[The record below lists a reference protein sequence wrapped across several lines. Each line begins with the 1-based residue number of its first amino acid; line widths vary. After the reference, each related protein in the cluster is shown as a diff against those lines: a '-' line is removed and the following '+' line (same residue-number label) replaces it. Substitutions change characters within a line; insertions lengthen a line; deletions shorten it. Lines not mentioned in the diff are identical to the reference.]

1 MELFNAVVF
10 VFLVLFCLL
19 ALAFILEAATAHKA
33 RAENRRLFD
42 ENEELK
48 TDTLELAAKYL
59 ALLDEVDVHR
69 EQAASLV
76 ERNRALFIHNRR
88 LEEEYERLTEQDTAL
103 NDENCVL
110 KRNNHNLLN
119 AVCEAE
125 EQADRLYNDVCRLAE
140 VERQNDELRERLAT
154 ARKDIENYLEAI
166 EHYEENVET
175 LINGNAD
182 LEAEISA
189 LNFDLEEALQQ
200 VEILEDTCAA
210 LQDDLEDALF
220 GFDEDDEDE
229 DDEEPWDGWVDDT
242 FTVELD
248 PFTE

>member
-10 VFLVLFCLL
+10 VFLILFCLL

-33 RAENRRLFD
+33 RADNRRLYD
-42 ENEELK
+42 ANEELK

-59 ALLDEVDVHR
+59 NALNVIEEHEKQADRLIETNR
-69 EQAASLV
+69 E
-76 ERNRALFIHNRR
+76 LFIRNRR
-88 LEEEYERLTEQDTAL
+88 LVEEYERLTEQDAAL

-110 KRNNHNLLN
+110 KRNNQNLLN

-125 EQADRLYNDVCRLAE
+125 EQADSLYNDLCRLAE

-154 ARKDIENYLEAI
+154 ARADIENYLEAI

-175 LINGNAD
+175 LINGNSD

-189 LNFDLEEALQQ
+189 LTFDLEEALQQ
-200 VEILEDTCAA
+200 VEILEDTCAG
-210 LQDDLEDALF
+210 LQEDLENALF
-220 GFDEDDEDE
+220 GFDEDE
-229 DDEEPWDGWVDDT
+229 DDEEDLFEDFPDEYLEDVSGEDED
-242 FTVELD
+242 E
-248 PFTE
+248 

>member
-33 RAENRRLFD
+33 RAENRRLFN

-59 ALLDEVDVHR
+59 NALNVIDEH
-69 EQAASLV
+69 EAQAAQLTD
-76 ERNRALFIHNRR
+76 RNRELFIRNRR
-88 LEEEYERLTEQDTAL
+88 LAEEYERLTEQDTAL
-103 NDENCVL
+103 NDENLVL
-110 KRNNHNLLN
+110 KRNNQNLLN

-125 EQADRLYNDVCRLAE
+125 EQADGLYNDVCRLAE

-154 ARKDIENYLEAI
+154 AREDIENYLEAI

-175 LINGNAD
+175 LINDNA
-182 LEAEISA
+182 A
-189 LNFDLEEALQQ
+189 LTFDLEEALEQ

-210 LQDDLEDALF
+210 LQDDLEDALLF
-220 GFDEDDEDE
+220 GDEDE
-229 DDEEPWDGWVDDT
+229 DDEEWDDEDEYDWNDEDGGDDT
-242 FTVELD
+242 ILLVE
-248 PFTE
+248 

>member
-10 VFLVLFCLL
+10 VFLILFCLL

-33 RAENRRLFD
+33 RAENRRLY
-42 ENEELK
+42 EQNEDLK

-59 ALLDEVDVHR
+59 NALNVIEEH
-69 EQAASLV
+69 EAQAAQLTD
-76 ERNRALFIHNRR
+76 RNRELFIHNRR
-88 LEEEYERLTEQDTAL
+88 LMEEYERLTEQDTAI
-103 NDENCVL
+103 NDENCIL
-110 KRNNHNLLN
+110 KRNNLNLLN

-125 EQADRLYNDVCRLAE
+125 EQADSLYNDLCRLAE

-154 ARKDIENYLEAI
+154 ARADIENYLEAI

-175 LINGNAD
+175 LINGNSD

-189 LNFDLEEALQQ
+189 LTFDLEEALQQ

-210 LQDDLEDALF
+210 LQDDLEDALLF
-220 GFDEDDEDE
+220 GDEDE
-229 DDEEPWDGWVDDT
+229 YDWNDEEGLCDEGD
-242 FTVELD
+242 VENALD
-248 PFTE
+248 E